1 MSWSK
6 LSEKNLLK
14 PYNTGCKNSSK
25 YSNRDEKYQHFCE
38 MTKDIE
44 YELKSY
50 SFKYFIFH
58 ITLFMTRN
66 VNIKSE
72 WTYAH
77 YNAAGRT
84 FLFDFMEC
92 FYSKQVARRII
103 QAMEKA
109 IADFNYETLEF
120 TDQNPLQ
127 TFLAPSFKNETD
139 EYKIDMVAFIKGLS
153 DKDKDFKDFIKYSYP
168 MHRIGQKLNGM
179 NNEYSEKDVM
189 MTKMNAL
196 KEAKKVIYYSKKKEL
211 LKGEF
216 ELLNKNC
223 AVSKHVVI
231 SVSGLL
237 SERSNLTQKWDE
249 FNKTNPSLPIYA
261 YRWAAQSEIP
271 TWKSFLPS
279 VWSLFSI
286 KKWFAKSFLAYQAIK
301 IPYDY
306 RKKFIKMIDLAK
318 EYGKLLAYM
327 LILQFPFTNQSISL
341 IGFELGAQIVYSCL
355 EELHRQKA
363 DNIIHN
369 VYFIRGAVAVG
380 SGKQWAKILQVVQGT
395 VYNYYCSG
403 DKILYL
409 FKTIVMKTPIGIT
422 PLLDIEYG
430 EKMSEK
436 EVKRGEKFRKL
447 RSDIRVVNVDAN
459 KPTPE
464 LKKYKDE
471 FAKTLAAVH
480 F

>member
-1 MSWSK
+1 
-6 LSEKNLLK
+6 
-14 PYNTGCKNSSK
+14 
-25 YSNRDEKYQHFCE
+25 
-38 MTKDIE
+38 
-44 YELKSY
+44 
-50 SFKYFIFH
+50 
-58 ITLFMTRN
+58 
-66 VNIKSE
+66 
-72 WTYAH
+72 
-77 YNAAGRT
+77 
-84 FLFDFMEC
+84 
-92 FYSKQVARRII
+92 
-103 QAMEKA
+103 
-109 IADFNYETLEF
+109 
-120 TDQNPLQ
+120 
-127 TFLAPSFKNETD
+127 
-139 EYKIDMVAFIKGLS
+139 
-153 DKDKDFKDFIKYSYP
+153 
-168 MHRIGQKLNGM
+168 
-179 NNEYSEKDVM
+179 

-196 KEAKKVIYYSKKKEL
+196 REAKKVIYYSKKKEL
-211 LKGEF
+211 LKGEL

-261 YRWAAQSEIP
+261 YRWAAKSEIP

-306 RKKFIKMIDLAK
+306 RKKFIKMTDLAK
-318 EYGKLLAYM
+318 EYGKMLAYM

-355 EELHRQKA
+355 EELHRMKA

-403 DKILYL
+403 DKVLYL

-471 FAKTLAAVH
+471 FTKTLAAVH